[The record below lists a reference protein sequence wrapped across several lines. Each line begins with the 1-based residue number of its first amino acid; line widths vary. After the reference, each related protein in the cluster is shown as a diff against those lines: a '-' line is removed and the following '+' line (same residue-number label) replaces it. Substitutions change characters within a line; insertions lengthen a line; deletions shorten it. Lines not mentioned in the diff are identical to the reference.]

1 MTCAE
6 LESLLC
12 DYVDGTLSPE
22 RKSVVELHLSS
33 CSTCAELVRDASA
46 AVAFMERAAE
56 VEPPP
61 ELLTRILYQIPR
73 APERGKW
80 LGRIYSRWLAPVL
93 QPRYVMGFAMTVL
106 SFSMLGRLAGIQPR
120 QLRLTDLDPVKVW
133 QTFDDRVHRAWAR
146 ATKHYENL
154 RLVYEIQTSLREWT
168 QQEDQASAAGQAD
181 QSAPAPQTPGNRP
194 GSGKPK

>member
-12 DYVDGTLSPE
+12 DYVDGTLSAQN
-22 RKSVVELHLSS
+22 RTVVEAHLSS
-33 CSTCAELVRDASA
+33 CDACAELVRDASR
-46 AVAFMERAAE
+46 AVAFMERAA
-56 VEPPP
+56 VVDPPP

-73 APERGKW
+73 TPQRAKW

-120 QLRLTDLDPVKVW
+120 QLRAADLDPVKVW
-133 QTFDDRVHRAWAR
+133 QTLDDRIHRAWAR
-146 ATKHYENL
+146 AVKHYENL
-154 RLVYEIQTSLREWT
+154 RLVYEVQTSLREWT
-168 QQEDQASAAGQAD
+168 QQEDQASGTQ
-181 QSAPAPQTPGNRP
+181 PGTPK
-194 GSGKPK
+194 SK